1 MLGCSVMFKQLS
13 MLKYM
18 PHTHAYA
25 QIYPIQEQFEFSLAM
40 SFKISATFMI
50 RSFCFHGYNLIPNTI
65 KLKKCSLH
73 SL

>member
-13 MLKYM
+13 MLKYI

-50 RSFCFHGYNLIPNTI
+50 RSFCFHG
-65 KLKKCSLH
+65 
-73 SL
+73 